1 MQVFLQQRLS
11 SLFVVSLSWLS
22 LLCLLA
28 GFTACSQSPAVES
41 GKKTAGTGTEVKE
54 GEDWQVIYIEDQK
67 VGYARNQTRVENR
80 SGKKVVQKQNDFYLK
95 YKRFGQTL
103 NMAVHLQT
111 EESVQGELLSYEFE
125 MQNPPAGSTVSK
137 GVVQDGQL
145 KIETNIANQ
154 TAETKLEWKPDD
166 HPPTYIDRVFRESPM
181 QPGEKKSFSMLL
193 AEFSKITE
201 VNLKAIDYESVEIP
215 GRTGVKCLH
224 VEMQQ
229 SLIPGLT
236 TDLYVNEEGELVKSS
251 TDFLGAKMYVYLANK
266 TEALKELSGK
276 GLDLAM
282 QALIPVSP
290 ISRAHETE
298 QVVYE
303 IGMEKDDPSKYV
315 VAGDTQQVKKL
326 DANQIEL
333 TVTKAPVPEVF
344 PEAKIDAEFM
354 KPTQFLQSA
363 DAGVIKHAN
372 AAVGSETNPWKQAL
386 LMEKY
391 VHRNLKKKNFST
403 ALASAAEVARNME
416 GDCTEHAMLLA
427 AMLRAQK
434 LPSRV
439 AVGLVYIPTQ
449 KSFCGHMWTEV
460 FLDNHW
466 IPLDAT
472 LGKGGI
478 GAGHIKLRD
487 SSLAENEP
495 APLTLFLPVIQ
506 SVGKLKISV
515 LDYRPRAQ

>member
-1 MQVFLQQRLS
+1 
-11 SLFVVSLSWLS
+11 
-22 LLCLLA
+22 
-28 GFTACSQSPAVES
+28 
-41 GKKTAGTGTEVKE
+41 
-54 GEDWQVIYIEDQK
+54 
-67 VGYARNQTRVENR
+67 
-80 SGKKVVQKQNDFYLK
+80 
-95 YKRFGQTL
+95 
-103 NMAVHLQT
+103 
-111 EESVQGELLSYEFE
+111 
-125 MQNPPAGSTVSK
+125 
-137 GVVQDGQL
+137 
-145 KIETNIANQ
+145 
-154 TAETKLEWKPDD
+154 
-166 HPPTYIDRVFRESPM
+166 
-181 QPGEKKSFSMLL
+181 
-193 AEFSKITE
+193 
-201 VNLKAIDYESVEIP
+201 
-215 GRTGVKCLH
+215 
-224 VEMQQ
+224 
-229 SLIPGLT
+229 
-236 TDLYVNEEGELVKSS
+236 
-251 TDFLGAKMYVYLANK
+251 
-266 TEALKELSGK
+266 
-276 GLDLAM
+276 
-282 QALIPVSP
+282 
-290 ISRAHETE
+290 HETE

-344 PEAKIDAEFM
+344 PAAKIDAEFM